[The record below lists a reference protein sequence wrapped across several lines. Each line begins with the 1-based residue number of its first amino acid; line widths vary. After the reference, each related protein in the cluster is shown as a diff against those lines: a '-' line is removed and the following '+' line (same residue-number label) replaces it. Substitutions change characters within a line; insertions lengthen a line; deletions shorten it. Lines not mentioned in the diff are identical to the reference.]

1 MYIFV
6 CTVVGLVSHT
16 ET

>member
-6 CTVVGLVSHT
+6 CV
-16 ET
+16 

>member
-6 CTVVGLVSHT
+6 FDLRVI
-16 ET
+16 